1 MFLYYLNM
9 FAMPL
14 MFSLPQTH
22 FPNNFRYTCVKW
34 SPKLITFPLFFTLD
48 IRTVKNNKVIS
59 EDIPRASHVLIKSD
73 SYLSSNF

>member
-9 FAMPL
+9 FAIPL

-34 SPKLITFPLFFTLD
+34 SPQLITFPLFFTLD
-48 IRTVKNNKVIS
+48 IRTVKNRKVIS
-59 EDIPRASHVLIKSD
+59 EDILRASHVLIK
-73 SYLSSNF
+73 